1 MNLLIP
7 LFLIISNPL
16 YAKNLPGEWIGEI
29 GLRESPV
36 LSGNVFVNPATADT
50 SDYISITSRFTVDD
64 YKKLNAMISSI
75 TLTHPI
81 LYRFFIGGRI
91 NILYNSQIEGK
102 LSLYNEWDSFDEYL
116 SRKGGIDQYSLFLT
130 KSFGDLSFGFDINL
144 LNGEI
149 EDRWGIVF
157 EKREY
162 KIHDVFD
169 TLSTY
174 FRGYSVGVGLLYH
187 WNGFKVGG
195 YYNFYQ
201 DLKYWREGE
210 GREDLKDLERPVRFG
225 VSYSINRRSIMFS
238 ANRKSALLMGRYGP
252 LMIGYGRIYGSGY
265 DLDIQGNR
273 FITGIFFSVNRI
285 PFNIA
290 IENRKYSEEFN
301 DNEYIGTITVGISG
315 RGGK

>member
-1 MNLLIP
+1 MNFLIP

-36 LSGNVFVNPATADT
+36 LSGNVFANPATADT
-50 SDYISITSRFTVDD
+50 LDYISITSRFSVDD
-64 YKKLNAMISSI
+64 YEKLNAMISSI

-81 LYRFFIGGRI
+81 LYGFFIGGRI
-91 NILYNSQIEGK
+91 NLLYDALLKGK
-102 LSLYNEWDSFDEYL
+102 VRDSTEWDHYVEYL
-116 SRKGGIDQYSLFLT
+116 VRKGGIDQYSLFLT

-149 EDRWGIVF
+149 EDRW
-157 EKREY
+157 
-162 KIHDVFD
+162 KIDFVKLKYHDVFD

-174 FRGYSVGVGLLYH
+174 FRGYSAGLGLLYH
-187 WNGFKVGG
+187 WKGFKVGG

-210 GREDLKDLERPVRFG
+210 GREDFSLERPVRFG
-225 VSYSINRRSIMFS
+225 VSYSINGRSIMFS

-273 FITGIFFSVNRI
+273 FIAGIFFSVKRI

-290 IENRKYSEEFN
+290 IENRKYSEEFS